1 VASAAESAVALV
13 AASAAASVAGTAA
26 SAWHAAAAPPAWAA
40 GTVAE
45 SVPPDPAHTAVASL
59 FSPQFS
65 PTGREHIRTPLSS
78 AGVLKNWGVA
88 AASLV
93 AAMGLSTGL
102 TGQPPSFPS
111 IPVLPEPSGQQPT
124 GPVEP
129 PSSSDP
135 GATGPELPTRT
146 QLALKVERDGLLSVE
161 ETITVRK
168 GERLNRDSPLRIKTS
183 DDQDRV
189 FVIVDPRLE
198 GNGSAEATAD
208 SFIVRVGEGKSVLRY
223 KVDGAVIDIG
233 DKQEVRWQI
242 AAGWDA
248 KLGLLKASF
257 VAPERPVSVKCLGG
271 SRGTDTLCDSA
282 RTEPNGVTR
291 VDMQNLNAGDRVDL
305 TIGLPGGTVP
315 ANAKF
320 SEPVK
325 VAGAFALTP
334 FSGFGLL
341 GLTALLLAGVALLW
355 AARGRDA
362 KALATDAGPVD
373 VLVHENG
380 TVAFASPDGVLPGQ
394 IGTVTDERVDPVDVT
409 ATIIDLAVR
418 NYLWVEQLQDDWRI
432 VPRNPAD
439 DSLSAYER
447 AVYGSVP
454 QNGVTVS
461 TMSVDM
467 ARIKAAMYSDV
478 VERGWFKRRPD
489 RDRSRWL
496 WIGAGLAVLGAA
508 LTAVLALTVG
518 NALIGLAVVIAGIAL
533 ALGARLMPARTQRGS
548 VLLAQ
553 VRSMQEYLRTTDP
566 ASIPDTDR
574 ELVFSRSLPYAVV
587 LGEAQRWVGTFA
599 SDTELYWFSG
609 GLNLQGFIAATD
621 RAVAK

>member
-1 VASAAESAVALV
+1 LTKWGFAAALV
-13 AASAAASVAGTAA
+13 AV
-26 SAWHAAAAPPAWAA
+26 
-40 GTVAE
+40 
-45 SVPPDPAHTAVASL
+45 
-59 FSPQFS
+59 
-65 PTGREHIRTPLSS
+65 
-78 AGVLKNWGVA
+78 
-88 AASLV
+88 
-93 AAMGLSTGL
+93 MGLSPGL
-102 TGQPPSFPS
+102 AGQPPSIPN
-111 IPVLPEPSGQQPT
+111 IPVLPDPSGELP
-124 GPVEP
+124 P

-135 GATGPELPTRT
+135 DVTVPDLPTRT

-208 SFIVRVGEGKSVLRY
+208 SFTVRVGEGKSVLRY

-233 DKQEVRWQI
+233 NKQEVRWQI

-248 KLGLLKASF
+248 KLGLLKATF
-257 VAPERPVSVKCLGG
+257 IAPERPVSVTCLGG
-271 SRGTDTLCDSA
+271 ARGSDTLCARA
-282 RTEPNGVTR
+282 RTESNGVTR

-305 TIGLPGGTVP
+305 AIGLPGGTVP

-320 SEPVK
+320 AEPVK

-362 KALATDAGPVD
+362 KALATDVGPVD

-439 DSLSAYER
+439 ESLSVYER
-447 AVYGSVP
+447 AVYESVP

-461 TMSVDM
+461 TVSVDM

-478 VERGWFKRRPD
+478 VEREWFKRRPD
-489 RDRSRWL
+489 HDRSRWL
-496 WIGAGLAVLGAA
+496 WIGAGVAVLGAA

-533 ALGARLMPARTQRGS
+533 ALGARLMPARTKRGS

-553 VRSMQEYLRTTDP
+553 VRSMQGYLRTAGP
-566 ASIPDTDR
+566 ASIPDADR

-587 LGEAQRWVGTFA
+587 LGEAPRWVEAFA
-599 SDTELYWFSG
+599 SGTELYWFSG
-609 GLNLQGFIAATD
+609 GQNLQGFIAALD

>member
-1 VASAAESAVALV
+1 VWEN
-13 AASAAASVAGTAA
+13 
-26 SAWHAAAAPPAWAA
+26 W
-40 GTVAE
+40 GTV
-45 SVPPDPAHTAVASL
+45 
-59 FSPQFS
+59 
-65 PTGREHIRTPLSS
+65 
-78 AGVLKNWGVA
+78 

-93 AAMGLSTGL
+93 VVMGMGMGL
-102 TGQPPSFPS
+102 TGQPPSIPN
-111 IPVLPEPSGQQPT
+111 IPVLPEPSGAGQ
-124 GPVEP
+124 P

-135 GATGPELPTRT
+135 EAVVPDLPTRT
-146 QLALKVERDGLLSVE
+146 QLTLKVERDGLLSVE

-189 FVIVDPRLE
+189 FVIVDPRME

-208 SFIVRVGEGKSVLRY
+208 SFVVRVGEGKSVLRY

-233 DKQEVRWQI
+233 NNQEVRWQI

-257 VAPERPVSVKCLGG
+257 IAPERPVSVKCLGG
-271 SRGTDTLCDSA
+271 ARGTDTVCDSA
-282 RTEPNGVTR
+282 RTEANGVTR

-320 SEPVK
+320 AEPVK

-362 KALATDAGPVD
+362 KALATDVGPVD

-394 IGTVTDERVDPVDVT
+394 IGTVTDERVDPVDVS

-439 DSLSAYER
+439 ESLSAYER
-447 AVYGSVP
+447 AVYESVP

-461 TMSVDM
+461 EMSTVSVDL
-467 ARIKAAMYSDV
+467 ARIKTAMYSDV
-478 VERGWFKRRPD
+478 VEREWFKRRPD

-496 WIGAGLAVLGAA
+496 WIGAGLAVLGVA

-533 ALGARLMPARTQRGS
+533 ALGARLMPARTKRGS

-553 VRSMQEYLRTTDP
+553 VRSMQGYLRTADP

-587 LGEAQRWVGTFA
+587 LGEAPRWVEAFA
-599 SDTELYWFSG
+599 SGTELYWFSG
-609 GLNLQGFIAATD
+609 GQNLQGFIAALD
-621 RAVAK
+621 RALAK